1 MIIDYTYPTITGN
14 NWTVR
19 VVKTTPKQKMF
30 SQDKSF
36 KSKDDAFKYYE
47 YIRLMWQQQKERSK

>member
-1 MIIDYTYPTITGN
+1 MIIDYSAPTITGN

-19 VVKTTPKQKMF
+19 VVKTTPKEKLL

-36 KSKDDAFKYYE
+36 NSKDDAFKYYE
-47 YIRLMWQQQKERSK
+47 HIRQMWLNQKGR

>member
-1 MIIDYTYPTITGN
+1 MVIDFTYPTITGN

-19 VVKTTPKQKMF
+19 VVKTTPKEKLF

-36 KSKDDAFKYYE
+36 NSKDDAFKYYE
-47 YIRLMWQQQKERSK
+47 HIRQMWQCQHQR